1 MQQPNTEI
9 SDNVL
14 VKRTRQGYGNAF
26 GELYDR
32 YFDQLYRY
40 VYFRVSNRHDAEDL
54 TETVFLRTLE
64 AILNKKKN
72 IKNFKAWLFRS
83 AHNIL
88 VDHYRTQKYHADI
101 DEVEY
106 QPEMINKTDE
116 TTLDG
121 SDRKL
126 LREAIIKL
134 EPALQQVISYRFIAE
149 LSYAE
154 TSEIMGLKENHLRV
168 LQHRALKQ
176 LKFYLAKDFRNHE

>member
-1 MQQPNTEI
+1 MHQPDKETP
-9 SDNVL
+9 DNVL

-32 YFDQLYRY
+32 HFDSLYRY
-40 VYFRVSNRHDAEDL
+40 IYFRVSNKQDAEDL
-54 TETVFLRTLE
+54 TETIFLRTLE
-64 AILNKKKN
+64 TILNKKKN
-72 IKNFKAWLFRS
+72 IKNFRAWLFRL

-88 VDHYRTQKYHADI
+88 VDHYRSRKIHADI

-106 QPEMINKTDE
+106 LPEIINVSGE
-116 TTLDG
+116 NSLDG

-126 LREAIIKL
+126 LKDAITKL

-154 TSEIMGLKENHLRV
+154 TSEIMGLKVNHLRV

-176 LKFYLAKDFRNHE
+176 LKYYLSKDFQNHE